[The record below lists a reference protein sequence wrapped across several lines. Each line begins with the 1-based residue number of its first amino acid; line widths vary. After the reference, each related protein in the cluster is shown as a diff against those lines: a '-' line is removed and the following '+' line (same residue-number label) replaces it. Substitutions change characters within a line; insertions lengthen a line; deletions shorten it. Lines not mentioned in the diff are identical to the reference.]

1 MTPTPWTAFRLTA
14 QLSARLTRRRA
25 LASQPTLLVT
35 AAAVLAGVPWSLGW
49 SAKLPTFL
57 ATLTPTESSGF
68 VGVALLAMFLL
79 LALSPSLGSA
89 VMLAEGGGLRRLTG
103 YPASRHGLVAGLA
116 IGGLCDLGLLPTL
129 APLLRLGLRGQAL
142 GVLGVVLMTACA
154 AVLGQTLLLATYRM
168 LTSRKLRESAGL
180 LLPLA
185 AVGFLILAT
194 RTPARAAAVP
204 SKPAPLWKQVSRSP
218 GWNLVAA
225 TPPGLAAS
233 AVETRSPL
241 PLLGLTLWCGGL
253 LGVGAWLL
261 GRPEAP
267 PGESPRPSASVRR
280 GSRLPRWF
288 PTDLGALISKELQC
302 LTREPF
308 YRGGLGKVGAT
319 TAVVA
324 FAAMVPPDGA
334 GDLFGIAGT
343 GLLAW
348 LAVWTSQLACNQLGG
363 EFVAGAGLFL
373 YPVSRVRLVLG
384 KLLAHGAIL
393 GILVIG
399 FTAVY
404 SLSAKIPFA
413 LGLKFEGLA
422 LLWLATNLSLGAVV
436 SALYPFPFFARRDA
450 ETESP
455 SLLIG
460 LLHLTVAAL
469 AGGVVAVAPW
479 SVPFLAVGC
488 VWLAARIL
496 TRRDFALRERFAD

>member
-1 MTPTPWTAFRLTA
+1 MTPKPFTAFRLTA

-49 SAKLPTFL
+49 SAKLPKFL
-57 ATLTPTESSGF
+57 ATLSPTDSNSF

-116 IGGLCDLGLLPTL
+116 LGGLCDLGFLPTI
-129 APLLRLGLRGQAL
+129 APLWQLGVRGQVL
-142 GVLGVVLMTACA
+142 GVLCVVLMTACA
-154 AVLGQTLLLATYRM
+154 AVLGQALLLASYRV

-194 RTPARAAAVP
+194 RAPARAAAV
-204 SKPAPLWKQVSRSP
+204 STKPAPLWKRASRAP
-218 GWNLVAA
+218 AWNLVAA
-225 TPPGLAAS
+225 TPPGLTAS
-233 AVETRSPL
+233 AVETHSPL
-241 PLLGLTLWCGGL
+241 PVLGLSLWCGGL

-267 PGESPRPSASVRR
+267 PGESPRTGPRR
-280 GSRLPRWF
+280 TPFPMPRWLA
-288 PTDLGALISKELQC
+288 TDLGALIAKELQC

-324 FAAMVPPDGA
+324 FATMMPPDGA

-348 LAVWTSQLACNQLGG
+348 LAVWTAQLACNQLGG

-373 YPVSRVRLVLG
+373 YPASRVRLILG
-384 KLLAHGAIL
+384 KLLAHGALL
-393 GILVIG
+393 GSLVVG

-404 SLSAKIPFA
+404 ALSARLPFS
-413 LGLKFEGLA
+413 LGLKLEGLA
-422 LLWLATNLSLGAVV
+422 LLWLATTLSLGAIV
-436 SALYPFPFFARRDA
+436 SALSPFPLFARRDA

-455 SLLIG
+455 GLLIG

-479 SVPFLAVGC
+479 SVPFLAAGS

-496 TRRDFALRERFAD
+496 TRRDFALRERFAG

>member
-1 MTPTPWTAFRLTA
+1 MTPTTWTAFRLTA

-35 AAAVLAGVPWSLGW
+35 AAAVLAGVPWSFGW
-49 SAKLPTFL
+49 SAKLPKFL
-57 ATLTPTESSGF
+57 TTLSPTESSSF
-68 VGVALLAMFLL
+68 VGVGLLAMFLL

-89 VMLAEGGGLRRLTG
+89 VMLGEGGGLRRLTG

-116 IGGLCDLGLLPTL
+116 VGGLFDLGILPVV
-129 APLLRLGLRGQAL
+129 APLWRIGVRGQ
-142 GVLGVVLMTACA
+142 VLGVFGVVLLTACA
-154 AVLGQTLLLATYRM
+154 AVLGQTLLLASYRV

-194 RTPARAAAVP
+194 RAPARAAAVP

-241 PLLGLTLWCGGL
+241 PLVGLTLWCGGL
-253 LGVGAWLL
+253 LGFGAWLL

-267 PGESPRPSASVRR
+267 PGESSRPSASSRR
-280 GSRLPRWF
+280 TSRLPSWL
-288 PTDLGALISKELQC
+288 PTDLGALIAKELLC

-324 FAAMVPPDGA
+324 FAALVPPDGP
-334 GDLFGIAGT
+334 GDLLGFAGT

-384 KLLAHGAIL
+384 KFLAHGALL
-393 GILVIG
+393 GSLVVG

-404 SLSAKIPFA
+404 ALSARLPFA

-422 LLWLATNLSLGAVV
+422 LLWLATILSLGAVV

-469 AGGVVAVAPW
+469 AGGVVSVAPW
-479 SVPFLAVGC
+479 SVPVVAAGS
-488 VWLAARIL
+488 VWLSARIL
-496 TRRDFALRERFAD
+496 RRRDFELRERFAG